1 MTKLKNNYPKK
12 LPLITLTETVIFPHG
27 VTSIYIN
34 DSRSKQIIEKAFLK
48 DRLLF
53 LSCLEDPATD
63 ANKVFRHGCV
73 AFVLRKKEM
82 ENGKLKI
89 LVQGLAR
96 AFIENCSKQ
105 IVDLKYF
112 EEQGLDDLTREE
124 IKTFSEI
131 KKSVKTLSESKDSL
145 LHQVHLVLDN
155 VEDPARY
162 SDMLI
167 SSLGL
172 NMKTLQKC
180 LEAKSLSQRIKLC
193 KNLIDKQVEALSLRE
208 KINKLVQGD
217 DTLISL
223 LEKDVNN
230 VSDEDQEILRLKKRL
245 KGLIKKPITPQV
257 PDKLKPQSMFPGQDL
272 KKEEIRELKIK
283 LSEKELPKQA
293 RKEALKQILR
303 LEKMHSESSE
313 ASILRNYLD
322 WVFDLPWTETSK
334 DSLDIKKSE
343 EILDE
348 DHLGLLKA
356 KERILEFLAVY
367 QLKPSNMQGAILCFA
382 GPPGVGKTSLGKS
395 IAQSLGRS
403 YYRISL
409 GGVSDE
415 AEIRGHRRTYV
426 GSMPGKILQAFKA
439 CKTKNP
445 VIVLDEIDK
454 LISHGKGDPA
464 AALLEVLDPQQN
476 KFFKDHY
483 LNLDFDLSQALF
495 IATANMAHNI
505 PPALKDRLEIISIS
519 GYTSEEK
526 KEIAKKHLIEREITD
541 SGLPLNHV
549 KFTDEA
555 LDTLIRSYT
564 KEAGLRNLKRQ
575 LASVCRKAAKKY
587 VKGNKDKMILHK
599 KELED
604 LLGAAPFYSEEHQ
617 KISEIGVATGLAW
630 TEVGGEILKVETIPV
645 PSKKAGFILTG
656 KLGDVMKESAQAAFS
671 FVKSYIVKEGLS
683 FDENFLEKHEIHVH
697 LPGGAIPKDGPSAG
711 VALSSALLSLIVG
724 RPLKNTVAM
733 TGEITL
739 SGRVLPVG
747 GIKEKVLA
755 AYNNEIF
762 KVLIPYHNKKD
773 LEDIPDVV
781 KKKMEFV
788 LVSDLAQVFKEVLEE
803 DGEVIEAC
811 KEEGSQDFAA

>member
-1 MTKLKNNYPKK
+1 MTQLKNNYPKK

-34 DSRSKQIIEKAFLK
+34 DLKSKEIIEKAFLK

-53 LSCLEDPATD
+53 LSCLEDPRSD

-96 AFIENCSKQ
+96 AFIENCSKSQ
-105 IVDLKYF
+105 VELKYF
-112 EEQGLDDLTREE
+112 KEQNLDDLSKKE
-124 IKTFSEI
+124 IETFEDI
-131 KKSVKTLSESKDSL
+131 KQSVKILSETKDSL

-162 SDMLI
+162 TDMLI

-180 LEAKSLSQRIKLC
+180 LEAKELSKRVKLC
-193 KNLIDKQVEALSLRE
+193 KNLIDKQVEAAHLRE
-208 KINKLVQGD
+208 KINKMVEGD
-217 DTLISL
+217 DTLTSL
-223 LEKDVNN
+223 IEKGMQG
-230 VSDEDQEILRLKKRL
+230 SDEDVEILRLKQRL
-245 KGLIKKPITPQV
+245 KGLVKKPIPPQI
-257 PDKLKPQSMFPGQDL
+257 PKPQSMFPGQDL

-322 WVFDLPWTETSK
+322 WVFDLPWTESSK

-348 DHLGLLKA
+348 DHLGLKKA

-367 QLKPSNMQGAILCFA
+367 QLQPKNMQGAILCFV

-395 IAQSLGRS
+395 IAESLGRS

-454 LISHGKGDPA
+454 LISHGKGDPS

-495 IATANMAHNI
+495 IATANMVHNI
-505 PPALKDRLEIISIS
+505 PPALKDRLEVISIS

-526 KEIAKKHLIEREITD
+526 KDIAKKHLINKEIKD
-541 SGLPLNHV
+541 AGLPEAHV

-555 LDTLIRSYT
+555 LETLIKSYT
-564 KEAGLRNLKRQ
+564 REAGLRNLKRQ
-575 LASVCRKAAKKY
+575 IASVCRKAAKRY
-587 VKGNKDKMILHK
+587 VKGDQETINLHK
-599 KELED
+599 KELET

-617 KISEIGVATGLAW
+617 KLSEVGVATGLAW
-630 TEVGGEILKVETIPV
+630 TEVGGEILKVEAIPV
-645 PSKKAGFILTG
+645 PSKKGGFILTG
-656 KLGDVMKESAQAAFS
+656 KLGEVMKESAQAALS
-671 FVKSYIVKEGLS
+671 FVKSYIVKQGLD
-683 FDENFLEKHEIHVH
+683 FDENFFDKHEIHVH

-711 VALSSALLSLIVG
+711 VALASALLSLIVNK
-724 RPLKNTVAM
+724 PLKNTVAM

-747 GIKEKVLA
+747 GIKEKILA
-755 AYNNEIF
+755 AYNNEIY
-762 KVLIPYHNKKD
+762 KVLIPHQNKQD
-773 LEDIPDVV
+773 LEDIPDIV
-781 KKKMEFV
+781 KKKMQFV
-788 LVSDLAQVFKEVLEE
+788 LTPDLSLVF
-803 DGEVIEAC
+803 
-811 KEEGSQDFAA
+811 

>member
-34 DSRSKQIIEKAFLK
+34 DSRSKQILEKAFLK

-53 LSCLEDPATD
+53 LSCLEDPKSD

-96 AFIENCSKQ
+96 AFIENCKKGQ
-105 IVDLKYF
+105 VDLKYF
-112 EEQGLDDLTREE
+112 EEQTMDDLSLEEMETFEE
-124 IKTFSEI
+124 IKQ
-131 KKSVKTLSESKDSL
+131 SVKTLSESKDSL

-155 VEDPARY
+155 VKDPARY
-162 SDMLI
+162 TDMLI

-180 LEAKSLSQRIKLC
+180 LETRELSKRIQLC
-193 KNLIDKQVEALSLRE
+193 QNLIAKQREAVLLRE
-208 KINKLVQGD
+208 KINKMVKGED
-217 DTLISL
+217 PLISL
-223 LEKDVNN
+223 LEKDMSKSVKE
-230 VSDEDQEILRLKKRL
+230 DEEILRLKKRL
-245 KGLIKKPITPQV
+245 KSLIKKPTTPQV
-257 PDKLKPQSMFPGQDL
+257 PEKLKPQSMFPGQDL

-283 LSEKELPKQA
+283 LSEKELPKEA

-322 WVFDLPWTETSK
+322 WIFDLPWMDLSK

-343 EILDE
+343 KILDE
-348 DHLGLLKA
+348 DHLGLKKA

-395 IAQSLGRS
+395 IAKSLGRS

-495 IATANMAHNI
+495 IATANMIHNI

-526 KEIAKKHLIEREITD
+526 KEIAKRHLIQKEIED
-541 SGLPLNHV
+541 SGLPSNHV
-549 KFTDEA
+549 KFTEES
-555 LDTLIRSYT
+555 LDTLIKSYT

-587 VKGNKDKMILHK
+587 VKGSTNKLVLYK

-604 LLGAAPFYSEEHQ
+604 LLGVAPFYSDDHQ
-617 KISEIGVATGLAW
+617 KISEVGVVTGLAW
-630 TEVGGEILKVETIPV
+630 TEVGGEILKVEAIPV
-645 PSKKAGFILTG
+645 PSKKPGFILTG
-656 KLGDVMKESAQAAFS
+656 KLGEVMKESAQAALS
-671 FVKSYIVKEGLS
+671 FVKSYIVRAGLE
-683 FDENFLEKHEIHVH
+683 FDENFFEKHEIHVH

-711 VALSSALLSLIVG
+711 VTLASALLSLVLNKA
-724 RPLKNTVAM
+724 LKNTVAM

-755 AYNNEIF
+755 AYNNDIY
-762 KVLIPYHNKKD
+762 KVLLPLQNKKD
-773 LEDIPDVV
+773 LEDVPEII
-781 KKKMEFV
+781 KQKMEFV
-788 LVSDLAQVFKEVLEE
+788 FVSDLASVFKEVLEE
-803 DGEVIEAC
+803 EQAVLDENAD
-811 KEEGSQDFAA
+811 SQVAA